1 MELEAVR
8 ILARKRGDRGATEIN
23 QDALDRLR
31 GDLKKFGVAEV
42 ANELIL
48 ASLLAKAQRLAY
60 GSVSG
65 IAVTERKEQVNA

>member
-1 MELEAVR
+1 M
-8 ILARKRGDRGATEIN
+8 
-23 QDALDRLR
+23 DRLR